1 MGRILAI
8 DYGKKRT
15 GLAVTDPLRIIATP
29 LDTVLTN
36 DLLSYLAAYVKKETV
51 DEFVVGMPKTLK
63 NEDSEIAPLV
73 RVFVEELKKIYPEK
87 KIHLEDMNGNK
98 LIMDKDGIT
107 IESIKE
113 IKMKAATDMK
123 MEGGSNVNLKGGSQT
138 KVEGGAGAEI
148 SSGGATNVKGSI
160 VNLN

>member
-1 MGRILAI
+1 LFPPGVAWGRLVMGRILAI

-73 RVFVEELKKIYPEK
+73 RVFVEELQKIYPEK
-87 KIHLEDMNGNK
+87 KIHLEDERFTSRMAMQAM
-98 LIMDKDGIT
+98 I
-107 IESIKE
+107 
-113 IKMKAATDMK
+113 
-123 MEGGSNVNLKGGSQT
+123 EGGMKKKDRQ
-138 KVEGGAGAEI
+138 
-148 SSGGATNVKGSI
+148 VKGNVDKISATI
-160 VNLN
+160 ILQSFLRTIQ

>member
-73 RVFVEELKKIYPEK
+73 RIFVEELKKIYPEK
-87 KIHLEDMNGNK
+87 KIHLEDERFTSRMAMQAM
-98 LIMDKDGIT
+98 I
-107 IESIKE
+107 
-113 IKMKAATDMK
+113 
-123 MEGGSNVNLKGGSQT
+123 EGGMKKKDRQ
-138 KVEGGAGAEI
+138 
-148 SSGGATNVKGSI
+148 VKGNVDKISATI
-160 VNLN
+160 ILQSFLRTIQ

>member
-36 DLLSYLAAYVKKETV
+36 ELLPFLAAYMKKEMV

-73 RVFVEELKKIYPEK
+73 RVFVEELKKIYPDK
-87 KIHLEDMNGNK
+87 K
-98 LIMDKDGIT
+98 
-107 IESIKE
+107 
-113 IKMKAATDMK
+113 
-123 MEGGSNVNLKGGSQT
+123 VNLADERFTSSMAKQAMIDGGM
-138 KVEGGAGAEI
+138 KKKDRRVKANVDKI
-148 SSGGATNVKGSI
+148 SATIILQSFLQSV
-160 VNLN
+160 